1 MNKERREELLEVVD
15 ILEDAVSRLSDIRD
29 EEQDALDSL
38 PDGLQESVTAQAM
51 QEALDTLDEFED
63 SITTIQTR
71 IEQYAKP
78 KKKPKKK

>member
-1 MNKERREELLEVVD
+1 MNKERREELLDVVD
-15 ILEDAVSRLSDIRD
+15 ILEEAVSRLSDIRD

-38 PDGLQESVTAQAM
+38 PDGLQESVTAMAM
-51 QEALDTLDEFED
+51 QEALDTLDGFED

>member
-15 ILEDAVSRLSDIRD
+15 ILEDAISRLSDIRD

-51 QEALDTLDEFED
+51 QEALGTLDEFED

>member
-1 MNKERREELLEVVD
+1 MNKDRREELLDVVD
-15 ILEDAVSRLSDIRD
+15 ILEEAVSRLSDIRD
-29 EEQDALDSL
+29 EEQDALDSM
-38 PDGLQESVTAQAM
+38 PDGLQESATAMAM
-51 QEALDTLDEFED
+51 QEALDTLDGFED

>member
-29 EEQDALDSL
+29 EEQDALDSM
-38 PDGLQESVTAQAM
+38 PDGLQESATGLAM
-51 QEALDTLDEFED
+51 QAALDTLGEFED
-63 SITTIQTR
+63 SITTTQTR

-78 KKKPKKK
+78 KKKSKNK